1 MKRVRF
7 PKIFVVLFII
17 APVIIAPGHLCA
29 TLFHYTADGEIEIG
43 SQTYTVT
50 GDLLIDD
57 TLRLW
62 GGSPA
67 QPATQIG
74 NGTYSYFISRYS
86 LCLLDVS
93 SPQETFL
100 FNGSCGNFYM
110 ERAEGFMG
118 DSMWFLD
125 NGRGSWDDWWGDGFY
140 FYHSD
145 WTPYDLYSEIGVL
158 APYIRLQS
166 VCGMHCVGQDILR
179 ATADIT
185 LSRVAPV
192 PEPATLILMGLGL
205 VGLAGCGRKYR
216 S

>member
-125 NGRGSWDDWWGDGFY
+125 NGRGSWNDWYGEEFY
-140 FYHSD
+140 FYRSD
-145 WTPYDLYSEIGVL
+145 WTPCDLYSEIDVL
-158 APYIRLQS
+158 APYIKL
-166 VCGMHCVGQDILR
+166 VKGCDMLCDQDLVS